1 MSVKFCMKLVPK
13 KNLSIADHALLFL
26 HILPKDYRSQKNS
39 RTLKLNLLI
48 LFLLRKWS
56 GIWPF
61 LALIWRLET
70 ESQDLRIKLRLNFTN
85 SHIRIWVEALMNFLC
100 YNCSSVQYGWMRFP
114 IYYVVTV
121 MKTGTSFY
129 TGPHIQWVVMSIWAD
144 TTMYDP
150 SFIWLLHSAVR
161 VDMSE
166 CFQHDKG
173 LP

>member
-48 LFLLRKWS
+48 LFLLCKWS

-114 IYYVVTV
+114 NLLCNNSDENWHQLLYRATHSVSCHVNLGWHYHVWSLIH
-121 MKTGTSFY
+121 MTSTFCCE
-129 TGPHIQWVVMSIWAD
+129 GRHVWV
-144 TTMYDP
+144 
-150 SFIWLLHSAVR
+150 LSAW
-161 VDMSE
+161 
-166 CFQHDKG
+166 
-173 LP
+173 